1 MLRIAESWYASD
13 LGRQRQ
19 GNEDNFFVRAPLFV
33 VADGMG
39 GAQAGEVAS
48 EMAVRS
54 FDDELPNGSL
64 PEALVTVIETANK
77 RIHERARA
85 DDSLHGMGTTTTAAY
100 VDDDEVVIAHVGD
113 SRAYLLRNGELIR
126 LTKDH
131 SLVGELVAR
140 GKLTEEQ
147 AEQHPQRSVITRAL
161 GPEANVQVDI
171 DIFPAKGGD
180 LFLLCSD
187 GLTSM
192 VHEPKLRP
200 LFDDADSL
208 EQLGKRLI
216 DAANAAGGRDNI
228 TVILFRLE
236 EVETRDGTAAAAGAA
251 GAAAATRQDEDTNE
265 YETFEGEAVPPPRPG
280 VSRPTGFSDDEVLRS
295 SEVSDSV
302 EDDYR
307 RSGTVAVSAIQR
319 GGRPAE
325 APAEEAPATEQ
336 ATTEAPAAEEPPA
349 EQEPPQRTS
358 PPPDSEQPKRK
369 RKRRVPV
376 GLIVTLVIVLMILA
390 GGWLATRAVYFVG
403 TDPRDDRTIAI
414 FQGLPYDL
422 PLGIELYSRY
432 AGSGVTID
440 DVPPARRK
448 TFTDHKLRSKDDAE
462 NLVIALE
469 RGQIE

>member
-1 MLRIAESWYASD
+1 MLRIAEQWYASD

-48 EMAVRS
+48 EIAVRS
-54 FDDELPNGSL
+54 FDDELPNGSRA
-64 PEALVTVIETANK
+64 EALVRVIEQANK
-77 RIHERARA
+77 RIHDRARS

-113 SRAYLLRNGELIR
+113 SRAYLLRNGELVR

-161 GPEANVQVDI
+161 GPEASVQVDI
-171 DIFPAKGGD
+171 DIFPAKAGD

-200 LFDDADSL
+200 LFEEADSL
-208 EQLGKRLI
+208 EVLGKRLI

-236 EVETRDGTAAAAGAA
+236 EVEGAA
-251 GAAAATRQDEDTNE
+251 GAAAATATAPDEGETSE
-265 YETFEGEAVPPPRPG
+265 YDTFEGEAVRSPRQGVTRADADALPVAEVADAVEEDYRRDGTVALSAIRPPGESESVATPEEPPPQDDAARSATATPPPR
-280 VSRPTGFSDDEVLRS
+280 RT
-295 SEVSDSV
+295 
-302 EDDYR
+302 
-307 RSGTVAVSAIQR
+307 
-319 GGRPAE
+319 
-325 APAEEAPATEQ
+325 APL
-336 ATTEAPAAEEPPA
+336 PAAAKP
-349 EQEPPQRTS
+349 R
-358 PPPDSEQPKRK
+358 KR
-369 RKRRVPV
+369 RKRRVPA
-376 GLIVTLVIVLMILA
+376 GLIVGLVLLAMVLA
-390 GGWLATRAVYFVG
+390 GAWIATRAVYFVG
-403 TDPRDDRTIAI
+403 TDPRDERTIAI
-414 FQGLPYDL
+414 FRGLPYDL
-422 PLGIELYSRY
+422 PFGIELYERF

-440 DVPPARRK
+440 DVPRARRS
-448 TFTDHKLRSKDDAE
+448 TFTDHKLRSRDDAE

>member
-1 MLRIAESWYASD
+1 MLRIAEQWYASD
-13 LGRQRQ
+13 VGRQRQ

-48 EMAVRS
+48 EISVQS
-54 FDDELPNGSL
+54 FDDELPNGSRA
-64 PEALVTVIETANK
+64 EALVHVIEQANK
-77 RIHERARA
+77 RIHERARS
-85 DDSLHGMGTTTTAAY
+85 DESLRGMGTTTTAAY
-100 VDDDEVVIAHVGD
+100 VDDDEVIIAHVGD
-113 SRAYLLRNGELIR
+113 SRAYLLRGGELIR

-161 GPEANVQVDI
+161 GPEASVQVDI
-171 DIFPAKGGD
+171 DIFPAKAGD

-200 LFDDADSL
+200 LFEESDSL
-208 EQLGKRLI
+208 ETLGKRLI

-236 EVETRDGTAAAAGAA
+236 EVDSPGAAGSAAAAAQSDEGA
-251 GAAAATRQDEDTNE
+251 TSE
-265 YETFEGEAVPPPRPG
+265 YDTFEGEAVRAPRQGVTRAAAGAPPAAEVADSVEEEYRRDGTVALSAVRPGESEAPEEPPPKDDAARSATATPPPRRTAPLPG
-280 VSRPTGFSDDEVLRS
+280 
-295 SEVSDSV
+295 
-302 EDDYR
+302 
-307 RSGTVAVSAIQR
+307 
-319 GGRPAE
+319 
-325 APAEEAPATEQ
+325 
-336 ATTEAPAAEEPPA
+336 AAAKP
-349 EQEPPQRTS
+349 
-358 PPPDSEQPKRK
+358 
-369 RKRRVPV
+369 RKRRRRLPV
-376 GLIVTLVIVLMILA
+376 GLLVVLALLALVLA
-390 GGWLATRAVYFVG
+390 GGWMATRAVYFVG

-414 FQGLPYDL
+414 FRGLPYDL
-422 PLGIELYSRY
+422 PFGVKLYERF

-440 DVPPARRK
+440 DVPRARRA
-448 TFTDHKLRSKDDAE
+448 TFTDHKLRSRDDAE
-462 NLVIALE
+462 TLVIALE

>member
-1 MLRIAESWYASD
+1 MLRIAEHWYASD

-48 EMAVRS
+48 EIAVRS

-64 PEALVTVIETANK
+64 PEALASVIEQANK
-77 RIHERARA
+77 RIHDRARA
-85 DDSLHGMGTTTTAAY
+85 DESLHGMGTTTTAAY
-100 VDDDEVVIAHVGD
+100 VADDEVVIAHVGD
-113 SRAYLLRNGELIR
+113 SRAYLLRDGELVR

-161 GPEANVQVDI
+161 GPEASVQVDV
-171 DIFPAKGGD
+171 DTFHAQAGD

-192 VHEPKLRP
+192 VHEPKLPP
-200 LFDDADSL
+200 LFEDADSL
-208 EQLGKRLI
+208 ETLGKRLI

-236 EVETRDGTAAAAGAA
+236 AVEPRDGQPAAAVAE
-251 GAAAATRQDEDTNE
+251 TSDEDTTE
-265 YETFEGEAVPPPRPG
+265 YDTFEGEAVPAPRQG
-280 VSRPTGFSDDEVLRS
+280 TTRPTGVSDDEVLRS
-295 SEVSDSV
+295 SEVTDSV

-307 RSGTVAVSAIQR
+307 RSGTVALSAI
-319 GGRPAE
+319 RPGEPADAPPE
-325 APAEEAPATEQ
+325 EPPPEEPAAGPAPAEGPPRRTAPLPADTE
-336 ATTEAPAAEEPPA
+336 P
-349 EQEPPQRTS
+349 
-358 PPPDSEQPKRK
+358 
-369 RKRRVPV
+369 RKRRRRFPV
-376 GLIVTLVIVLMILA
+376 GLFVVLGIVALILV

-414 FQGLPYDL
+414 FRGLPYDL
-422 PLGIELYSRY
+422 PLGIELYQRY

-440 DVPPARRK
+440 DVPPARRA

>member
-1 MLRIAESWYASD
+1 MLRIAEHWYASD

-48 EMAVRS
+48 EIAVRS
-54 FDDELPNGSL
+54 FDDDLPNGSL
-64 PEALVTVIETANK
+64 PEALTDVIQGANR
-77 RIHERARA
+77 RIHDKARS
-85 DDSLHGMGTTTTAAY
+85 DESMHGMGTTTTAAY
-100 VDDDEVVIAHVGD
+100 VDDDEVIIAHVGD
-113 SRAYLLRNGELIR
+113 SRAYLLRDGDLIR

-161 GPEANVQVDI
+161 GPEADVQVDV
-171 DIFPAKGGD
+171 DIFPAKPGD

-192 VHEPKLRP
+192 VHEPQLRP
-200 LFDDADSL
+200 LFDDTDSL
-208 EQLGKRLI
+208 ETLGKRLI

-236 EVETRDGTAAAAGAA
+236 AVEGTESDAP
-251 GAAAATRQDEDTNE
+251 AAATAVSREDDTSE
-265 YETFEGEAVPPPRPG
+265 YETFEGDAVPAPRQG
-280 VSRPTGFSDDEVLRS
+280 VSRPAGVSDDEVLRS
-295 SEVSDSV
+295 SEVSDTI

-307 RSGTVAVSAIQR
+307 RSGTVAMSAI
-319 GGRPAE
+319 RPSGE
-325 APAEEAPATEQ
+325 
-336 ATTEAPAAEEPPA
+336 TEAPEEP
-349 EQEPPQRTS
+349 QELGPDPPTPK
-358 PPPDSEQPKRK
+358 PPPDAGPPRRTAPLPGDTGSQPRRK
-369 RKRRVPV
+369 RRRRVPV
-376 GLIVTLVIVLMILA
+376 GLIVTLAIVFLILA
-390 GGWLATRAVYFVG
+390 GGWMATRAVYFVG
-403 TDPRDDRTIAI
+403 TDPRDDRTIAV

-422 PLGIELYSRY
+422 PLGIELYTRTAS
-432 AGSGVTID
+432 SGVTID
-440 DVPPARRK
+440 SVPPDRRK

-462 NLVIALE
+462 NLVTALE

>member
-1 MLRIAESWYASD
+1 MLRIAEHWYASD

-48 EMAVRS
+48 EIAVRS

-64 PEALVTVIETANK
+64 PEALASVIEQANK
-77 RIHERARA
+77 RIHDKARA
-85 DDSLHGMGTTTTAAY
+85 DESLHGMGTTTTAAY

-113 SRAYLLRNGELIR
+113 SRAYLLRDGELIR

-161 GPEANVQVDI
+161 GPEASVQVDV
-171 DIFPAKGGD
+171 DIFPAKAGD

-200 LFDDADSL
+200 LFQDGDSL
-208 EQLGKRLI
+208 ETLGKRLI
-216 DAANAAGGRDNI
+216 DSANAAGGRDNI

-236 EVETRDGTAAAAGAA
+236 AVEPREGEPAAAAVDPGRGHERVRDVRGRRRAPPA
-251 GAAAATRQDEDTNE
+251 RQ
-265 YETFEGEAVPPPRPG
+265 G
-280 VSRPTGFSDDEVLRS
+280 VSRPSGVSDDEVLRS
-295 SEVSDSV
+295 SEVTDSV

-307 RSGTVAVSAIQR
+307 ASGTVALSAIR
-319 GGRPAE
+319 PGGETADAPPEEPPPQEAAAE
-325 APAEEAPATEQ
+325 PAPAEGPPRRTAPLPADT
-336 ATTEAPAAEEPPA
+336 APP
-349 EQEPPQRTS
+349 R
-358 PPPDSEQPKRK
+358 RK
-369 RKRRVPV
+369 RRRRVPV
-376 GLIVTLVIVLMILA
+376 GLFVVLAHRRPDPRRRLDGHRAPSTSSAPTRATTARSRSSA
-390 GGWLATRAVYFVG
+390 GSPTTCRWASSSTSATRA
-403 TDPRDDRTIAI
+403 P
-414 FQGLPYDL
+414 
-422 PLGIELYSRY
+422 
-432 AGSGVTID
+432 GVTID

>member
-1 MLRIAESWYASD
+1 MLRIAEHWYASD

-48 EMAVRS
+48 EIAVRS

-64 PEALVTVIETANK
+64 PEALASVIEQANK
-77 RIHERARA
+77 RIHDKARA
-85 DDSLHGMGTTTTAAY
+85 DESLHGMGTTTTAAY

-113 SRAYLLRNGELIR
+113 SRAYLLRDGELIR

-161 GPEANVQVDI
+161 GPEASVQVDV
-171 DIFPAKGGD
+171 DIFPAKPGD

-200 LFDDADSL
+200 LFEDGDSL
-208 EQLGKRLI
+208 ETLGKRLI

-236 EVETRDGTAAAAGAA
+236 AVEPREGEPLPRPPRQPRTRTRTSTRRSRATPCRPPRQGVTRPDGRQRRRGAA
-251 GAAAATRQDEDTNE
+251 LVGGHRLRRGGLPRQRHRRAVGDPSRRRDRRRSARGAAASGNRGRGPRRRRAHRAAPHRFPPTPHQP
-265 YETFEGEAVPPPRPG
+265 AQAPPPRPR
-280 VSRPTGFSDDEVLRS
+280 RPV
-295 SEVSDSV
+295 
-302 EDDYR
+302 R
-307 RSGTVAVSAIQR
+307 RPR
-319 GGRPAE
+319 HRRP
-325 APAEEAPATEQ
+325 
-336 ATTEAPAAEEPPA
+336 
-349 EQEPPQRTS
+349 
-358 PPPDSEQPKRK
+358 
-369 RKRRVPV
+369 
-376 GLIVTLVIVLMILA
+376 
-390 GGWLATRAVYFVG
+390 
-403 TDPRDDRTIAI
+403 DPRRRLDGHPRR
-414 FQGLPYDL
+414 LL
-422 PLGIELYSRY
+422 RRHR
-432 AGSGVTID
+432 
-440 DVPPARRK
+440 PARRPH
-448 TFTDHKLRSKDDAE
+448 DRDLPRPALRPAARASSSTSATP
-462 NLVIALE
+462 A
-469 RGQIE
+469 RA

>member
-1 MLRIAESWYASD
+1 MLRIAEHWYASD

-48 EMAVRS
+48 EIAVRS

-64 PEALVTVIETANK
+64 PEALVSVIEQANK
-77 RIHERARA
+77 RIHEKARA
-85 DDSLHGMGTTTTAAY
+85 DESLHGMGTTTTAAY
-100 VDDDEVVIAHVGD
+100 VDNDEVIIAHVGD
-113 SRAYLLRNGELIR
+113 SRAYLLRDGELIR

-161 GPEANVQVDI
+161 GPEADVQVDI
-171 DIFPAKGGD
+171 DIFPAKPGD

-200 LFDDADSL
+200 LFEEAESL
-208 EQLGKRLI
+208 ETLGKRLI

-236 EVETRDGTAAAAGAA
+236 AVEGRE
-251 GAAAATRQDEDTNE
+251 GAAAAATQDEDTSE
-265 YETFEGEAVPPPRPG
+265 YDTFEGDAVPTARQGVTRPSG
-280 VSRPTGFSDDEVLRS
+280 VSDDEVLRS
-295 SEVSDSV
+295 SEVSDAD

-307 RSGTVAVSAIQR
+307 RSGTVALSAIR
-319 GGRPAE
+319 PGGETAD
-325 APAEEAPATEQ
+325 APP
-336 ATTEAPAAEEPPA
+336 EEPPPLQAAA
-349 EQEPPQRTS
+349 EPDPAEGPPRRTA
-358 PPPDSEQPKRK
+358 PLPADTAQPS
-369 RKRRVPV
+369 RKRRRRIPV
-376 GLIVTLVIVLMILA
+376 GLFVVLAIVALILA
-390 GGWLATRAVYFVG
+390 GGWMATRAVYFVG

-414 FQGLPYDL
+414 FRGLPYDL
-422 PLGIELYSRY
+422 PLGIELYDYYR
-432 AGSGVTID
+432 GSGVTID

-448 TFTDHKLRSKDDAE
+448 TFTDHKLRSKDDVE

>member
-1 MLRIAESWYASD
+1 MLRIAEQWYASD

-48 EMAVRS
+48 EIAVRS
-54 FDDELPNGSL
+54 FDDELPNG
-64 PEALVTVIETANK
+64 PRTDALVRIIEAANK
-77 RIHERARA
+77 RIYERSRA
-85 DDSLHGMGTTTTAAY
+85 DQSLHGMGTTTTAAY

-113 SRAYLLRNGELIR
+113 SRAYLLRDGELTR

-161 GPEANVQVDI
+161 GPEADVEVDI
-171 DIFPAKGGD
+171 DIFPAKAGD

-200 LFDDADSL
+200 LFEDVDSL
-208 EQLGKRLI
+208 ETLGKRLI
-216 DAANAAGGRDNI
+216 DAANEAGGRDNI

-236 EVETRDGTAAAAGAA
+236 EVAARGGEAAAAAGQE
-251 GAAAATRQDEDTNE
+251 GATNE
-265 YETFEGEAVPPPRPG
+265 YDSFAGEATAE
-280 VSRPTGFSDDEVLRS
+280 SRRGATRAEQGEAAEQPTDLADA
-295 SEVSDSV
+295 V

-307 RSGTVAVSAIQR
+307 RSGTVAMSAV
-319 GGRPAE
+319 RPREENA
-325 APAEEAPATEQ
+325 APAESE
-336 ATTEAPAAEEPPA
+336 PAAPPEEPPPKGDAAGAVTADAPPHRTAPLPAAA
-349 EQEPPQRTS
+349 EPAGP
-358 PPPDSEQPKRK
+358 
-369 RKRRVPV
+369 RRRRRRLPA
-376 GLIVTLVIVLMILA
+376 GLIVALVLAVIVL
-390 GGWLATRAVYFVG
+390 GGAWMATRAVYFVG

-414 FQGLPYDL
+414 FRGLPYDL
-422 PLGIELYSRY
+422 PLGIELYERY

-440 DVPPARRK
+440 DVPAARRS
-448 TFTDHKLRSKDDAE
+448 TFTDHKLRSRDDAE
-462 NLVIALE
+462 SLVIALE

>member
-1 MLRIAESWYASD
+1 MLRIAEHWYASD

-48 EMAVRS
+48 EIAVRS
-54 FDDELPNGSL
+54 FDDELPSASL
-64 PEALVTVIETANK
+64 PEALAGVIEGANK

-85 DDSLHGMGTTTTAAY
+85 DESLHGMGTTTTAAY

-113 SRAYLLRNGELIR
+113 SRAYLHRDGELIR

-161 GPEANVQVDI
+161 GPEASVQVDV
-171 DIFPAKGGD
+171 DIFPAKAGD

-192 VHEPKLRP
+192 VHEPKLPP
-200 LFDDADSL
+200 LFEDVGSL

-236 EVETRDGTAAAAGAA
+236 EIEGTAGGS
-251 GAAAATRQDEDTNE
+251 GAAAASTSVEQDTTE
-265 YETFEGEAVPPPRPG
+265 YETFEGEAVPGPRQG
-280 VSRPTGFSDDEVLRS
+280 VTRADAGPQIGDDAQRS
-295 SEVSDSV
+295 PDVADAV

-307 RSGTVAVSAIQR
+307 RSGTVALSAI
-319 GGRPAE
+319 RPAGE
-325 APAEEAPATEQ
+325 TADAPPEEPPPQE
-336 ATTEAPAAEEPPA
+336 PAAEPAAEGPPRRTAPLPADTASEP
-349 EQEPPQRTS
+349 R
-358 PPPDSEQPKRK
+358 
-369 RKRRVPV
+369 RKRRRRFPV
-376 GLIVTLVIVLMILA
+376 GLVIVLAIVALILA
-390 GGWLATRAVYFVG
+390 GGWMATRAVYFVG

-414 FQGLPYDL
+414 FRGLPYDL
-422 PLGIELYSRY
+422 PLGIELYERWR
-432 AGSGVTID
+432 ASGVTID
-440 DVPPARRK
+440 AVPPARRS

-462 NLVIALE
+462 NLVNALE

>member
-1 MLRIAESWYASD
+1 MLRIAEHWYASD

-19 GNEDNFFVRAPLFV
+19 GNEDNYFVRAPLFV

-48 EMAVRS
+48 EIAVRS
-54 FDDELPNGSL
+54 FDHELPNGSV
-64 PEALVTVIETANK
+64 PEALVSVIQGANK
-77 RIHERARA
+77 QIHDKARG

-100 VDDDEVVIAHVGD
+100 LDDDEVIIAHVGD
-113 SRAYLLRNGELIR
+113 SRAYLLRDGDLIR

-161 GPEANVQVDI
+161 GPEADVQVDV
-171 DIFPAKGGD
+171 DIFPAKAGD

-200 LFDDADSL
+200 LFDEADSL
-208 EQLGKRLI
+208 ETLGKRLI
-216 DAANAAGGRDNI
+216 DAANAAGGRD

-236 EVETRDGTAAAAGAA
+236 AVDGAE
-251 GAAAATRQDEDTNE
+251 GAAATAAEREDDTSE
-265 YETFEGEAVPPPRPG
+265 YETFEGDAVPAPRQG
-280 VSRPTGFSDDEVLRS
+280 VSRPAGVSDDDVLRS
-295 SEVSDSV
+295 SEVSDTV
-302 EDDYR
+302 EGDYR
-307 RSGTVAVSAIQR
+307 ASGTVALSAIRPSGETDAPPEEPPPQE
-319 GGRPAE
+319 PAE
-325 APAEEAPATEQ
+325 AAAPPRRT
-336 ATTEAPAAEEPPA
+336 APLPGD
-349 EQEPPQRTS
+349 TGS
-358 PPPDSEQPKRK
+358 QPR
-369 RKRRVPV
+369 RKRRRRIPA
-376 GLIVTLVIVLMILA
+376 GLVVTLIIAFLILA
-390 GGWLATRAVYFVG
+390 GGWMATRAVYFVG

-422 PLGIELYSRY
+422 PLGIELYTRTAS
-432 AGSGVTID
+432 SGVTID
-440 DVPPARRK
+440 SVPPDRRK

-462 NLVIALE
+462 NLVTALE

>member
-1 MLRIAESWYASD
+1 MLRIAEHWYASD

-48 EMAVRS
+48 EIAVRS
-54 FDDELPNGSL
+54 FDDELPNRSL
-64 PEALVTVIETANK
+64 PEALVGVIEQANK
-77 RIHERARA
+77 RIHEKARA
-85 DDSLHGMGTTTTAAY
+85 DESLHGMGTTTTAAY
-100 VDDDEVVIAHVGD
+100 VGDDEVIIAHVGD
-113 SRAYLLRNGELIR
+113 SRAYLLRDGELIR

-161 GPEANVQVDI
+161 GPEASVQVDI
-171 DIFPAKGGD
+171 DIFPAKPGD

-200 LFDDADSL
+200 LFDEADSL
-208 EQLGKRLI
+208 ETLGKRLI

-236 EVETRDGTAAAAGAA
+236 GVEPREGEAAAAAP
-251 GAAAATRQDEDTNE
+251 QEEDTSE
-265 YETFEGEAVPPPRPG
+265 YETFEGEAVRPPRQG
-280 VSRPTGFSDDEVLRS
+280 ITRADAETQVGDDALRS
-295 SEVSDSV
+295 ADVADAV

-307 RSGTVAVSAIQR
+307 RSGTMAMSAI
-319 GGRPAE
+319 RPGERAD
-325 APAEEAPATEQ
+325 APP
-336 ATTEAPAAEEPPA
+336 EEPPPEESA
-349 EQEPPQRTS
+349 VGPAPAGGPPRRTA
-358 PPPDSEQPKRK
+358 PLPADTARPGR
-369 RKRRVPV
+369 RRRRRVPV
-376 GLIVTLVIVLMILA
+376 GLIVVLAVVALILA
-390 GGWLATRAVYFVG
+390 GGWMASRAVYFVG

-422 PLGIELYSRY
+422 PLGIELYTRY

-440 DVPPARRK
+440 DVPPTRRT

-462 NLVIALE
+462 NLVVALE
-469 RGQIE
+469 RGQIQ

>member
-1 MLRIAESWYASD
+1 MLRIAEHWYASD

-48 EMAVRS
+48 EIAVRS
-54 FDDELPNGSL
+54 FDDELPDGSR
-64 PEALVTVIETANK
+64 PEALVRVIEEANQ
-77 RIHERARA
+77 RIHDRARS

-113 SRAYLLRNGELIR
+113 SRAYLLRRGELIR

-161 GPEANVQVDI
+161 GPEARVQVDI
-171 DIFPAKGGD
+171 DVFPAKAGD

-192 VHEPKLRP
+192 VHEPKLGP
-200 LFDDADSL
+200 LFEEAGSL
-208 EQLGKRLI
+208 EELGKRLI
-216 DAANAAGGRDNI
+216 DAANDAGGRDNI

-236 EVETRDGTAAAAGAA
+236 EVGSRGGT
-251 GAAAATRQDEDTNE
+251 GAAAEAAPDEGETSE
-265 YETFEGEAVPPPRPG
+265 YDTFEGEAVPAPRQG
-280 VSRPTGFSDDEVLRS
+280 VTRADEDARPAAEVAAA
-295 SEVSDSV
+295 V
-302 EDDYR
+302 EESYR
-307 RSGTVAVSAIQR
+307 RDGTVALSAI
-319 GGRPAE
+319 RPPGASE
-325 APAEEAPATEQ
+325 
-336 ATTEAPAAEEPPA
+336 PAATPEEPPPQDDA
-349 EQEPPQRTS
+349 APSATADAPPRRTAPLPAAAK
-358 PPPDSEQPKRK
+358 PPAKR
-369 RKRRVPV
+369 RRRRRRVPGGV
-376 GLIVTLVIVLMILA
+376 LVALVLFLMVLA
-390 GGWLATRAVYFVG
+390 GAWIATRAVYFVG
-403 TDPRDDRTIAI
+403 TDPRDERTIAI
-414 FQGLPYDL
+414 FRGVPYDL
-422 PLGIELYSRY
+422 PFGIELYERF

-440 DVPPARRK
+440 DVPRARRS
-448 TFTDHKLRSKDDAE
+448 TFTDHKLRSRDDAE

>member
-1 MLRIAESWYASD
+1 MLRIAEHWYASD

-48 EMAVRS
+48 EIAVRS
-54 FDDELPNGSL
+54 FDAELPNGSL
-64 PEALVTVIETANK
+64 PEALVSVIEQANK
-77 RIHERARA
+77 RIHDKARA
-85 DDSLHGMGTTTTAAY
+85 DESLHGMGTTTTAAY
-100 VDDDEVVIAHVGD
+100 VDDDEVIVAHVGD
-113 SRAYLLRNGELIR
+113 SRAYLLRNGDLVR

-161 GPEANVQVDI
+161 GPEASVQVDI
-171 DIFPAKGGD
+171 DIFPAKAGD

-200 LFDDADSL
+200 LFDEADSL
-208 EQLGKRLI
+208 ETLGKRLI

-236 EVETRDGTAAAAGAA
+236 EVEPRSGEAAAAAA
-251 GAAAATRQDEDTNE
+251 PAPTQDADTTE
-265 YETFEGEAVPPPRPG
+265 YETFEGDAVPAPRQGTSRPSG
-280 VSRPTGFSDDEVLRS
+280 VSDDDVIRS
-295 SEVSDSV
+295 SEVSDNV

-307 RSGTVAVSAIQR
+307 RSGTVALSAIR
-319 GGRPAE
+319 PGGETAD
-325 APAEEAPATEQ
+325 APP
-336 ATTEAPAAEEPPA
+336 EEPPP
-349 EQEPPQRTS
+349 EEPAAGAAPEEDPPRRTAPLPADAAKPS
-358 PPPDSEQPKRK
+358 RK
-369 RKRRVPV
+369 RRRRVPV
-376 GLIVTLVIVLMILA
+376 GLIVTFAIIVLILA
-390 GGWLATRAVYFVG
+390 GGWMASRAVYFVG
-403 TDPRDDRTIAI
+403 TDPGDDRTIAI

-422 PLGIELYSRY
+422 PFGIELYTRY

-440 DVPPARRK
+440 DVPPARRS

-462 NLVIALE
+462 NLVVALE